1 MNNILAAYQF
11 GMFSWMYFV
20 GSLLAATV
28 ALILWQRRV
37 AYGAILL
44 SLMEV
49 AVAVWSLGA
58 AFEAAAPTVAGKLF
72 WSQVHYLGTTLAPLF
87 YFLFTV
93 AYAQQQRWLIRR
105 NIALLAV
112 VPILTNLMAWT
123 NPWHGWLW
131 SNITLTT
138 SGLAIY
144 HRGWYWWFFVA
155 YTYTLLFSGLV
166 TLYITIWRFPVHY
179 QSQIIPLLIGSAL
192 PITTNLM
199 YVLRLN
205 LIYGLDLTPLAFL
218 LSGLVLTWAILRF
231 RLFDLIPIARS
242 RLVDTMLDAVL
253 VLDIRQRIA
262 DANPAAQALLGQPA
276 KQLIGQPALPMLS
289 HWPNMVQYLTTEVD
303 LRTKIQ
309 LTAPA
314 RVFDLRVSPL
324 RNRRG
329 RLTGR
334 LLMLHDI
341 TEREQLIV
349 NLQTALAQ
357 VKTLRGLLPICANCK
372 KIRDD
377 GGYWHTVEEYLRDH
391 SEADF
396 SHGICPDCMQALYA
410 DFIKK

>member
-1 MNNILAAYQF
+1 M
-11 GMFSWMYFV
+11 
-20 GSLLAATV
+20 GSLLALVIAV
-28 ALILWQRRV
+28 ILWRRRV
-37 AYGAILL
+37 AHGAILL
-44 SLMEV
+44 ALIEI

-58 AFEAAAPTVAGKLF
+58 AFEAAAPAVAGKLF

-87 YFLFTV
+87 YFLFTI
-93 AYAQQQRWLIRR
+93 AYAQQQRWLTRR

-131 SNITLTT
+131 SNITLTA

-155 YTYTLLFSGLV
+155 YTYTLLFAGLV
-166 TLYITIWRFPVHY
+166 TLYITIWRFPAYY

-192 PITTNLM
+192 PITANLM

-205 LIYGLDLTPLAFL
+205 LIHGLDLTPLAFL
-218 LSGLVLTWAILRF
+218 LCGLVLTWAVLRF
-231 RLFDLIPIARS
+231 RLFDLLPIARS
-242 RLVDTMLDAVL
+242 HLVDTMPDGVL

-262 DANPAAQALLGQPA
+262 DANPAAQAVLGRPA
-276 KQLIGQPALPMLS
+276 KHLIGQPAPLILS
-289 HWPNMVQYLTTEVD
+289 RWPNLAEYLTTETD
-303 LRTKIQ
+303 LRAKIQ
-309 LTAPA
+309 LAAPPC
-314 RVFDLRVSPL
+314 VFDLRVSPL

-329 RLTGR
+329 QLTGR

-341 TEREQLIV
+341 TEREQLISD
-349 NLQTALAQ
+349 LQAALAQ

-377 GGYWHTVEEYLRDH
+377 DGYWHTVEEYVRDH

-396 SHGICPDCMQALYA
+396 SHGICPDCMQELYA